1 MCLLKK
7 LSQAPALN
15 SLSLNLVLLQPL
27 PSRMLSLLHS
37 PLSHRL
43 LRLMTLFLSPVNPTL
58 PRDTCSLLKA
68 NFGRPLGTLPR
79 FPTIAIHLVNLF
91 EGKTLGFVDEE
102 VHETNA
108 QEASGEPNE
117 EDFALKVRVA
127 IAIVDEVGG

>member
-1 MCLLKK
+1 
-7 LSQAPALN
+7 
-15 SLSLNLVLLQPL
+15 
-27 PSRMLSLLHS
+27 MLSPLHS

-43 LRLMTLFLSPVNPTL
+43 PRLMTPLLSPVDPAL

-68 NFGRPLGTLPR
+68 NFGCPLGAFPR

-91 EGKTLGFVDEE
+91 EGKTLGFVDKE
-102 VHETNA
+102 VHKADA

-117 EDFALKVRVA
+117 EDFALKVGVA